1 MRNFVR
7 TARNILVLLEPGTKT
22 KWVILILLAVFVS
35 ALEVVAAVL
44 IFVLLGLIA
53 SPGAAITVPLLG
65 NLEELFPGFSNS
77 TGLVQILALI
87 AAFFLVRGGV
97 YLLQSYLQNRLS
109 YATGSRLG
117 RRLLRGYL
125 AMDYSTFLQR
135 NSAEL
140 IRNAHESTLALASYV
155 LLPGIVLAAEL
166 FVTLTLC
173 AVLLVTSPLAAG
185 SAFLFLGGLVLVILR
200 VVQPRLLRAGRLVQD
215 MTTRSLHSLQQ
226 TLLGFRDIRVLG
238 REPFFE
244 DEFAKSRQR
253 LADTYAI
260 RGVLIDTPRVAL
272 ETSVLLVVLFLVGL
286 NVARGDSL
294 DESTTILGLFG
305 YTAFRILPSINR
317 IVNNLQSLKFAAPLV
332 DDLFQEVIAADHK
345 RRPEPEVMA
354 LGDFQL
360 LELRDVSYRYP
371 GADRDAVSRVNLTIE
386 RGQSVGFVG
395 ATGSGKST
403 ILDLML
409 GLLEP
414 SSGSIRVNNEPLPS
428 SPRKWHKSLGVVP
441 QTIFLLDDTIR
452 ENVALGVGREAADD
466 ERVREALQIA
476 QLWSFVETNPSG
488 LDTMVGERG
497 VRLSGGQ
504 RQRLAIA
511 RAMYRRPEILI
522 FDEGTSALDN
532 RTESEVMS
540 AIRRQ
545 GQGLTLIT
553 VAHRLTTIKECDV
566 VYLINDGRIAASG
579 EFDELLR
586 ASEDIQTLGSQ
597 VPTVAE
603 EEP

>member
-1 MRNFVR
+1 MRDFVK

-22 KWVILILLAVFVS
+22 KWVVLILLAVFVS
-35 ALEVVAAVL
+35 ALELVAAIL
-44 IFVLLGLIA
+44 IFVLLGTMA
-53 SPGAAITVPLLG
+53 APGAEIGVPLVG
-65 NLEELFPGFSNS
+65 NVEEIVPGLSDSNR
-77 TGLVQILALI
+77 LVPILAVV
-87 AAFFLVRGGV
+87 AAFFLLRGTV

-125 AMDYSTFLQR
+125 AMDYSTYLQR

-173 AVLLVTSPLAAG
+173 SVLLVTSPLAAG
-185 SAFLFLGGLVLVILR
+185 GAFLFLGGLVLVILR

-215 MTTRSLHSLQQ
+215 MTTASLHSLQQ

-238 REPFFE
+238 RERFFE

-253 LADTYAI
+253 LADTYAV

-272 ETSVLLVVLFLVGL
+272 ETSVLLVLLIFVGL
-286 NVARGDSL
+286 NAARGDSL

-305 YTAFRILPSINR
+305 YAAFRILPSVNR
-317 IVNNLQSLKFAAPLV
+317 IVNNLQSLKFAAPV
-332 DDLFQEVIAADHK
+332 VADLCQEVIAAESE
-345 RRPEPEVMA
+345 RSPEPEVTEPTS
-354 LGDFQL
+354 FEV
-360 LELRDVSYRYP
+360 LELRDVAYRYP
-371 GADRDAVSRVNLTIE
+371 GADREAVSGLNLRIE

-414 SSGSIRVNNEPLPS
+414 SSGSVRVNGEPLPA
-428 SPRKWHKSLGVVP
+428 SPRKWHRLLGVVP

-452 ENVALGVGREAADD
+452 ENVALGVGRKVADD
-466 ERVREALQIA
+466 ERVQEALQIA
-476 QLWSFVETNPSG
+476 QLQSFVEASPLG
-488 LDTMVGERG
+488 LDTMIGERG

-511 RAMYRRPEILI
+511 RAMYRRPEVLI

-532 RTESEVMS
+532 RTESEVTN
-540 AIRRQ
+540 ALRR
-545 GQGLTLIT
+545 LRREVTLIT

-566 VYLINDGRIAASG
+566 VLLIIDGRIAALG
-579 EFDELLR
+579 KFDELLR
-586 ASEDIQTLGSQ
+586 TSEEFRKLASMGAAE
-597 VPTVAE
+597 VP
-603 EEP
+603 